1 MTAFFGAVLAFIG
14 FLDCVVV
21 AFIKLTN
28 DTNKLAEAVK
38 TTNRDSP
45 RFVEEKI
52 EQIKSR
58 LITFGGVD
66 SDF

>member
-1 MTAFFGAVLAFIG
+1 MLYIVYSITFISSISS
-14 FLDCVVV
+14 F
-21 AFIKLTN
+21 
-28 DTNKLAEAVK
+28 NKTSKQCTKAWKSYRETDK
-38 TTNRDSP
+38 IYP

-66 SDF
+66 SAF

>member
-38 TTNRDSP
+38 QL
-45 RFVEEKI
+45 I
-52 EQIKSR
+52 ETLHDLWKKKQSR
-58 LITFGGVD
+58 LKAA
-66 SDF
+66 

>member
-1 MTAFFGAVLAFIG
+1 MTAFFGAVLAFFG

-38 TTNRDSP
+38 QL
-45 RFVEEKI
+45 I
-52 EQIKSR
+52 ETLHDLWKKKQSR
-58 LITFGGVD
+58 LKAA
-66 SDF
+66 